1 MEIFKSNKTY
11 DFMGK
16 RLPFLGFSAF
26 LVVASF
32 VLLFTKGLN
41 LGIDFSGGTLVQV
54 QYTQNAPIDKIRDV
68 LSTNAV
74 EQMPLGYEKF
84 DNATVTKFGSDS
96 EVIIKI
102 PTSTTTLGKDI
113 GDDVREIL
121 KPTGQYEIRR
131 VDMVGPKVG
140 NALQEKGIMALS
152 LALIVILIYV
162 SYRFEWRF
170 AIASILALIHDI
182 SIALGAI
189 VLFNIDVNLDIL
201 AAILTI
207 LGYSLNDTI
216 IVFDRIREGV
226 NTSKEN
232 HLDSVVNESVSRT
245 LSRTT
250 LTSLTTF
257 FVVLTLYIFGGEI
270 ISGFSFTL
278 LVGVVV
284 GTYSSIF
291 IAASFLV
298 QLNFSISDYRAVEA
312 EKEKRK
318 KEKDRIRAQFEQ
330 GTV

>member
-11 DFMGK
+11 DFMGR
-16 RLPFLGFSAF
+16 RLPFLSFSVV

-32 VLLFTKGLN
+32 LLLFTKGLN

-54 QYTQNAPIDKIRDV
+54 QYNTNAPIHNIRDL
-68 LSTNAV
+68 LSQDNRFEKAV
-74 EQMPLGYEKF
+74 
-84 DNATVTKFGSDS
+84 VTKFGSDS
-96 EVIIKI
+96 EIIIRI
-102 PTSTTTLGKDI
+102 PTSTTVLGKDI
-113 GDDVREIL
+113 GDDIRDIL
-121 KPTGQYEIRR
+121 KSTGKYEIRR

-140 NALQEKGIMALS
+140 NALQEKGLMALS
-152 LALIVILIYV
+152 LALLVILIYV
-162 SYRFEWRF
+162 SFRFEWRF

-189 VLFNIDVNLDIL
+189 ILFNVDVNLDIL

-232 HLDSVVNESVSRT
+232 HLDIVINESVSKT

-257 FVVLTLYIFGGEI
+257 FVVFTLFLFGGEI
-270 ISGFSFTL
+270 IHGFSFTL
-278 LVGVVV
+278 LVGIVV

-298 QLNFSISDYRAVEA
+298 QLDFSISNYREAQA

-318 KEKDRIRAQFEQ
+318 KEKDKLRAQFEQ
-330 GTV
+330 GMV

>member
-1 MEIFKSNKTY
+1 MEIFRENKTY
-11 DFMGK
+11 DFMAK
-16 RLPFLGFSAF
+16 RMPFLGFSAL
-26 LVVASF
+26 LVIVSF

-41 LGIDFSGGTLVQV
+41 LGIDFSGGTLIQV
-54 QYTQNAPIDKIRDV
+54 QYTKVAPIPDIRDI
-68 LSTNAV
+68 LSKN
-74 EQMPLGYEKF
+74 EKF
-84 DNATVTKFGSDS
+84 NKAVVTKFGNDN
-96 EVIIKI
+96 EIIIKI
-102 PTSTTTLGKDI
+102 PTSTTTLGKDV
-113 GDDVREIL
+113 GDDVRNIL
-121 KPTGQYEIRR
+121 KPTGEYEVRR

-140 NALQEKGIMALS
+140 DALQEKGIMALS

-162 SYRFEWRF
+162 SFRFEWRF

-189 VLFNIDVNLDIL
+189 VLFNVDVNLDIL

-232 HLDSVVNESVSRT
+232 KLDKVVNESVSMT

-257 FVVLTLYIFGGEI
+257 FVVLSLYLFGGEI
-270 ISGFSFTL
+270 INGFSFTL

-298 QLNFSISDYRAVEA
+298 QLNFSIVNYREA
-312 EKEKRK
+312 EAIKEKRK
-318 KEKDRIRAQFEQ
+318 KDKDNMRAQFEQ
-330 GTV
+330 GMV

>member
-1 MEIFKSNKTY
+1 MEFFKSNKIY
-11 DFMGK
+11 NFMGS
-16 RLPFLGFSAF
+16 RLPFLALSGF

-32 VLLFTKGLN
+32 VLIFTKGLH
-41 LGIDFSGGTLVQV
+41 LGIDFSGGTLIQV
-54 QYTQNAPIDKIRDV
+54 KYEKTAPIPQIRDI
-68 LSTNAV
+68 LKTNI
-74 EQMPLGYEKF
+74 KF
-84 DNATVTKFGSDS
+84 DKAVVTKFGSDD
-96 EVIIKI
+96 EIIIKI
-102 PTSTTTLGKDI
+102 PTSSSALGKDV
-113 GDDVREIL
+113 GDEIRDIL
-121 KPTGQYEIRR
+121 KPSGSYEVRR

-140 NALQEKGIMALS
+140 NALQEKGLMALALS
-152 LALIVILIYV
+152 LIVILAYV
-162 SYRFEWRF
+162 SFRFEWRF
-170 AIASILALIHDI
+170 AVASILALIHDI
-182 SIALGAI
+182 SIAIGAI
-189 VLFNIDVNLDIL
+189 ALFQIDVNLDIL

-226 NTSKEN
+226 ETSKEN
-232 HLDSVVNESVSRT
+232 ELEKVVNESVSQT

-257 FVVLTLYIFGGEI
+257 FVVLTLYLFGGEI

-298 QLNFSISDYRAVEA
+298 QLNFSIKDYRVSLAD
-312 EKEKRK
+312 KEKRA
-318 KEKDRIRAQFEQ
+318 KEKERLRAQFEQ

>member
-16 RLPFLGFSAF
+16 RLPFLGFSSL
-26 LVVASF
+26 LVIISL
-32 VLLFTKGLN
+32 VLIFTKGLN

-54 QYTQNAPIDKIRDV
+54 QYTQAAPIKDIREI
-68 LSTNAV
+68 LLKN
-74 EQMPLGYEKF
+74 EKF
-84 DNATVTKFGSDS
+84 AKSAVTEFGSPD

-102 PTSTTTLGKDI
+102 PTISTEIGKDI
-113 GDDVREIL
+113 GDELRAL
-121 KPTGQYEIRR
+121 LQPTGNFDVRR

-140 NALQEKGIMALS
+140 DALQEKGIMALS
-152 LALIVILIYV
+152 LALLVIMIYV
-162 SYRFEWRF
+162 SFRFEWRF
-170 AIASILALIHDI
+170 AVASILALIHDI
-182 SIALGAI
+182 TIAIGAI
-189 VLFNIDVNLDIL
+189 VLFNVDVNLDIL
-201 AAILTI
+201 AAILTL

-226 NTSKEN
+226 TNSKDNELN
-232 HLDSVVNESVSRT
+232 SVVNSSVSNT

-257 FVVLTLYIFGGEI
+257 FTVFTLYVFGGEI

-278 LVGVVV
+278 LVGIIV

-298 QLNFSISDYRAVEA
+298 QLNFSISNYRENEA
-312 EKEKRK
+312 LKEKK
-318 KEKDRIRAQFEQ
+318 SKEKDKLRAQFEQ
-330 GTV
+330 GSV

>member
-1 MEIFKSNKTY
+1 MEIFRENKTY
-11 DFMGK
+11 NFMGK
-16 RLPFLGFSAF
+16 RLPFLGFSAL
-26 LVVASF
+26 LVIVSF

-41 LGIDFSGGTLVQV
+41 LGIDFKGGTLIQV
-54 QYTQNAPIDKIRDV
+54 QYSTTAPIDKIREV
-68 LSTNAV
+68 LQTN
-74 EQMPLGYEKF
+74 EKF
-84 DNATVTKFGSDS
+84 NKAVVTKFGSDS
-96 EVIIKI
+96 EIIIKI
-102 PTSTTTLGKDI
+102 PTSTTNLGNDI
-113 GDDVREIL
+113 GDEIRTTL
-121 KPTGQYEIRR
+121 HSTGDYKVRR

-140 NALQEKGIMALS
+140 NALQEKGLTALA
-152 LALIVILIYV
+152 LALIVILVYV
-162 SYRFEWRF
+162 SFRFEWRF

-182 SIALGAI
+182 TIALGAI

-226 NTSKEN
+226 NSSNQN
-232 HLDSVVNESVSRT
+232 HLDAVVNESVSRT

-257 FVVLTLYIFGGEI
+257 FVVLTLYLFGGEI

-278 LVGVVV
+278 LVGVIV

-298 QLNFSISDYRAVEA
+298 QLNFSISDYRQAQA
-312 EKEKRK
+312 EKEKLK
-318 KEKDRIRAQFEQ
+318 KEKDRLRAQFEQ

>member
-1 MEIFKSNKTY
+1 MEIFRSNKTY
-11 DFMGK
+11 NFMGR
-16 RLPFLGFSAF
+16 RLPFLSFSAV
-26 LVVASF
+26 LVIASF
-32 VLLFTKGLN
+32 LLLFTKGLN

-54 QYTQNAPIDKIRDV
+54 QYTQKAPIDNIRDL
-68 LSTNAV
+68 LSQDERFEKAV
-74 EQMPLGYEKF
+74 
-84 DNATVTKFGSDS
+84 VTKFGNDN
-96 EVIIKI
+96 EIIIRI
-102 PTSTTTLGKDI
+102 PTSTTVLGKDV
-113 GDDVREIL
+113 GDDIRDIL
-121 KPTGQYEIRR
+121 KPTLDFEVRR

-140 NALQEKGIMALS
+140 SALQEKGLMALS

-162 SYRFEWRF
+162 SFRFEWRF

-189 VLFNIDVNLDIL
+189 VLFNVDVNLDIL

-232 HLDSVVNESVSRT
+232 HLDSVVNDSVSKT

-257 FVVLTLYIFGGEI
+257 FVVLTLFLFGGEI
-270 ISGFSFTL
+270 INGFSFTL
-278 LVGVVV
+278 LVGIVV

-298 QLNFSISDYRAVEA
+298 QLDFSISDYRANEA

-318 KEKDRIRAQFEQ
+318 REKDKMRAQFEQ

>member
-11 DFMGK
+11 NFMGK
-16 RLPFLGFSAF
+16 RLPFLAFSAI
-26 LVVASF
+26 LVMASF
-32 VLLFTKGLN
+32 LLLFTKGLN
-41 LGIDFSGGTLVQV
+41 LGIDFSGGTLVQI
-54 QYTQNAPIDKIRDV
+54 QYSQVAPIKDIRNILLDDARFEK
-68 LSTNAV
+68 AV
-74 EQMPLGYEKF
+74 
-84 DNATVTKFGSDS
+84 VTKFGTDK
-96 EVIIKI
+96 EIIIKI
-102 PTSTTTLGKDI
+102 PTSTTTLGKDV
-113 GDDVREIL
+113 GDDIRELL
-121 KPTGQYEIRR
+121 KVTGEYEIRR

-140 NALQEKGIMALS
+140 DALQEKGIMALS

-162 SYRFEWRF
+162 SFRFEWRF

-189 VLFNIDVNLDIL
+189 VLFSIDVNLDIL

-226 NTSKEN
+226 QKSKEN
-232 HLDSVVNESVSRT
+232 ALYKVVNESVSRT

-257 FVVLTLYIFGGEI
+257 FVVLTLYLFGGEI

-278 LVGVVV
+278 LVGVIV

-291 IAASFLV
+291 VAASFLV
-298 QLNFSISDYRAVEA
+298 QLNFSISNYRQTEA
-312 EKEKRK
+312 EKLKRK
-318 KEKDRIRAQFEQ
+318 QDKDRMRAQFEQ

>member
-16 RLPFLGFSAF
+16 RLPFLGLSAF
-26 LVVASF
+26 LVAISF
-32 VLLFTKGLN
+32 ILLFTKGLN

-54 QYTQNAPIDKIRDV
+54 QYTQKADINKIRDI
-68 LSTNAV
+68 LATNDKFSKAV
-74 EQMPLGYEKF
+74 
-84 DNATVTKFGSDS
+84 VTKFGSDS
-96 EVIIKI
+96 EIIIKI
-102 PTSTTTLGKDI
+102 PTATTTLGKDI

-121 KPTGQYEIRR
+121 KSTGEYEVRR

-140 NALQEKGIMALS
+140 DALQEKGLMALS

-162 SYRFEWRF
+162 SFRFEWRF
-170 AIASILALIHDI
+170 AVASILALIHDI

-189 VLFNIDVNLDIL
+189 VLFSVDVNLDIL

-226 NTSKEN
+226 KTSKEN
-232 HLDSVVNESVSRT
+232 HLDLVVNDSVSMT

-257 FVVLTLYIFGGEI
+257 FVVLTLYLFGGEI

-278 LVGVVV
+278 LVGVIV

-298 QLNFSISDYRAVEA
+298 QLNFSISSYRENEA
-312 EKEKRK
+312 LKERRQ
-318 KEKDRIRAQFEQ
+318 KEKDRMRAQFEQ

>member
-1 MEIFKSNKTY
+1 MVWSIKMELFKSDKTY
-11 DFMGK
+11 DFMGR
-16 RLPFLGFSAF
+16 RLPFLGFSLL
-26 LVVASF
+26 LVLASF

-54 QYTQNAPIDKIRDV
+54 QYESKAPIQNIRDILV
-68 LSTNAV
+68 KDSRFDKAV
-74 EQMPLGYEKF
+74 
-84 DNATVTKFGSDS
+84 VTKFGTD
-96 EVIIKI
+96 EEIIIKI
-102 PTSTTTLGKDI
+102 PTSTTVLGKDI
-113 GDDVREIL
+113 GDDLRGIL
-121 KPTGQYEIRR
+121 KPTGSYEIRR

-140 NALQEKGIMALS
+140 DALQEKGLMALG
-152 LALIVILIYV
+152 LALVVILIYV
-162 SYRFEWRF
+162 SFRFEWRF

-189 VLFNIDVNLDIL
+189 VLFSVDVNLDIL

-226 NTSKEN
+226 KTSKNNELN
-232 HLDSVVNESVSRT
+232 SVVNESVSKT

-257 FVVLTLYIFGGEI
+257 FVVLTLYLFGGEI
-270 ISGFSFTL
+270 INGFSFTL
-278 LVGVVV
+278 LVGIVV

-291 IAASFLV
+291 VAASFLV
-298 QLNFSISDYRAVEA
+298 QLNFSISNYRQSEA
-312 EKEKRK
+312 EKLKRQQD
-318 KEKDRIRAQFEQ
+318 KDRIRAQFEQ